1 MPVEGL
7 NDPCAACGRR
17 SGDHTLDEWAKCM
30 GTPSVDLP
38 FEPIPDDAAR
48 LASERLRKQFN
59 LDDDVILA
67 DSVVVRAALVDAA
80 SGQVGIKL
88 PALIHDFQVGV
99 AGAAPATVARV
110 LYLGDVESMRKYGK
124 LIRDSANGAVNAAGR
139 A

>member
-17 SGDHTLDEWAKCM
+17 SGDHTLDEWAKCL
-30 GTPSVDLP
+30 GTPTTDLP
-38 FEPIPDDAAR
+38 FELIPDDAAK
-48 LASERLRKQFN
+48 LASERLREQFG
-59 LDDDVILA
+59 LADDVVLA
-67 DSVVVRAALVDAA
+67 DSVLARAAVVDGG